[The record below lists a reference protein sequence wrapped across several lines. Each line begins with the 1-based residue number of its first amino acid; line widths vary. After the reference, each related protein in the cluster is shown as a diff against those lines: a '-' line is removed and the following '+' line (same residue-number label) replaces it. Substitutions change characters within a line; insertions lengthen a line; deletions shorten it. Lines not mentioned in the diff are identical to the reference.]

1 MIKESRPITMA
12 EVVNIIGDSEKAEV
26 VKKFMKGFKVLDFEK
41 AEEMKKELVALDLI
55 KLKDEYIVKI
65 VDFLP
70 TDAAELN
77 KAIIEVSLDADEVNK
92 ILEITKK
99 YK

>member
-12 EVVNIIGDSEKAEV
+12 EVIDLIGDSDKADGI
-26 VKKFMKGFKVLDFEK
+26 KKFVKAFDVLSFKK
-41 AEEMKKELVALDLI
+41 AEEMTEELKALDLI
-55 KLKDEYIVKI
+55 KMKEEYIVKI
-65 VDFLP
+65 VDFVP
-70 TDAAELN
+70 VSAVELN
-77 KAIIEVSLDADEVNK
+77 KVIIEVSLDADEVNK